1 MKKLCVASIVCS
13 SLLIG
18 CSTTDLMEMDGNRYF
33 QVLQVLNDGSF
44 LAFRCTKMIGD
55 RCSGPIVKMPSGTDP
70 MPYDE
75 KVIHLNNPQ
84 MVDTYTYTTRN
95 EVVKTVPVIV
105 DKK

>member
-1 MKKLCVASIVCS
+1 MKKLCIASILCS

-18 CSTTDLMEMDGNRYF
+18 CSTAELMQMDGERYF
-33 QVLQVLNDGSF
+33 KVLQVFPDGSF
-44 LAFRCTKMIGD
+44 LAFRCTEMIGD
-55 RCSGPIVKMPSGTDP
+55 SCSGPVVKMPNGTDP

-84 MVDTYTYTTRN
+84 MVDTYTYINRN
-95 EVVKTVPVIV
+95 DVVKTVPVIV